1 MELHIFQEYPELIS
15 AGNSPLPTPGLLP
28 SLFLLCRAPGSLIT
42 SPYSFQLDLGV
53 PQEDLQLAS

>member
-1 MELHIFQEYPELIS
+1 MELYIFQEYPELTA
-15 AGNSPLPTPGLLP
+15 AGSSVLPTPGLLP
-28 SLFLLCRAPGSLIT
+28 PFLLLCRAPGSLIT